1 MMRGSRV
8 ALYSP
13 KNDPSTDVLP
23 AGRVLLVTVR
33 PVKLLKIAEPVWP
46 AALVTLVVR
55 LTPENCVLLK
65 TLNASRRNCT

>member
-46 AALVTLVVR
+46 GGVGHVGRAVDAGELR
-55 LTPENCVLLK
+55 AC
-65 TLNASRRNCT
+65 